1 MDHLTMPIAAE
12 TARLNEDAWV
22 YQAQTGDR
30 QAFCQLVNY
39 YQRPIY
45 HLCYRMLPDAM
56 TAEDAAQEVFL
67 RAYLKLDSYNNSY
80 KFSTW
85 LYAIATHYCL
95 DWLKRRR
102 LKLISWEDVATE
114 QPVTMDTTPQPEKS
128 LLKAEEVEAVQNLLQ
143 TLKPDQRALVILKY
157 WSDLSYEEIGL
168 IFGLTTSAVKSKLF
182 RTRRTLARTAVRH
195 CSPVVPWTRPV
206 PVAG

>member
-1 MDHLTMPIAAE
+1 MDHLTTPSPAE
-12 TARLNEDAWV
+12 TASLDESTWV
-22 YQAQTGDR
+22 ALAQAGDR
-30 QAFCQLVNY
+30 QAFCQLVNH

-45 HLCYRMLPDAM
+45 HLCYRMLPDSM

-67 RAYLKLDSYNNSY
+67 RAYLKLASYDNAY

-102 LKLISWEDVATE
+102 LKLVSWEDVTPE
-114 QPVTMDTTPQPEKS
+114 QPFVVDSLPQPEVS
-128 LLKAEEVEAVQNLLQ
+128 LLKTEEVEAVGHLIQ

-157 WSDLSYEEIGL
+157 WSDLSYEEIGS
-168 IFGLTTSAVKSKLF
+168 IFGMTTSAVKSKLF
-182 RTRRTLARTAVRH
+182 RARRTLARTAVRR
-195 CSPVVPWTRPV
+195 CSPVVPRSMPV
-206 PVAG
+206 PVPG